1 MPAAFPTLLAPIRVG
16 AHTLRNRALMG
27 SMHTRLEGMDRA
39 AERLAMFYGE
49 RARGG
54 AGLIVTGGY
63 APNSDARID
72 QTGPELFTPAHA
84 EQLKTIPRAVHAEGG
99 KIILQ
104 ILHPGRYAKI
114 AQPVGAS
121 TIPSRINPRVP
132 RALAT
137 AEVWQTIEDYV
148 RCAELAQSAGFDG
161 VEVMGSEG
169 YLINQFAVTRTN
181 DRADEFGGSVQNRH
195 RFAVEI
201 VRRTRARLGPEFL
214 LMYRVSALDLVEGG
228 APASEIVEL
237 ARAVEAAGADIIN
250 TGIGWHE
257 ARIPTIAYVV
267 PRAAWRF
274 AAARVKRAVAIP
286 VIASNRINMPEVA
299 EEILASGDAD
309 MVSMARPFLADADF
323 MRKAA
328 AGRPQD
334 INTCIACNQACLD
347 YIFSDRPATCLVNP
361 RAGRELEFSQIRGS
375 GAKRRVAV
383 VGAGA
388 AGLACAVTAAQ
399 RGHAVT
405 LFEAAP
411 RIGGHLNL
419 ARAVPSKKEFD
430 ELLRY
435 FRNSVEQGGVE
446 LRLKHQPSAEHLAQQ
461 KFDHV
466 VVATGV
472 RARVPNIEGIGHA
485 KVIVY
490 ADLLSGRRQA
500 GRRVAIIGAGGIGF
514 DVAEF
519 LLHDAAVPAEHA
531 PAEHAPAEHARAELA
546 RAELTSASELA
557 GFHAEWGVDTAPG
570 GLTAPQVARRLRE
583 VTLLQ
588 RKPEK
593 PGRTLGLST
602 GWALRAQ
609 LERRG
614 LRTLSGCTYERIDD
628 AGLHVSVNGESRVLM
643 VDSVIVCAG
652 QDSENSLAAQLQALG
667 VKADVIGGAQV
678 AAELDALRAIEQ
690 GTRIALAM

>member
-1 MPAAFPTLLAPIRVG
+1 MATIFPTLLSPIQVG
-16 AHTLRNRALMG
+16 SHTLRNRTLMG
-27 SMHTRLEGMDRA
+27 SMHTRLEALDEA
-39 AERLAMFYGE
+39 TERLCHFYAE

-63 APNSDARID
+63 APNADARID
-72 QTGPELFTPAHA
+72 EHGPQLTTT
-84 EQLKTIPRAVHAEGG
+84 EQADALAPITQAVHAEGG

-104 ILHPGRYAKI
+104 VLHVGRNAKI

-121 TIPSRINPRVP
+121 TRPSPINRRAP
-132 RALAT
+132 RALST

-148 RCAELAQSAGFDG
+148 RCAELARRAGFDG

-169 YLINQFAVTRTN
+169 YLINQFTALRTN
-181 DRADEFGGSVQNRH
+181 DRSDEFGGSLENRH
-195 RFAVEI
+195 RLAVEI
-201 VRRTRARLGPEFL
+201 VRRTRARLGPDCL
-214 LMYRVSALDLVEGG
+214 LMVRISALDLVEGG
-228 APASEIVEL
+228 APPHETIAL
-237 ARAVEAAGADIIN
+237 AQAVEAAGADIIN

-286 VIASNRINMPEVA
+286 VIVSNRINTPEVA
-299 EEILASGDAD
+299 EAILASGDAD

-323 MRKAA
+323 VRKAA
-328 AGRPQD
+328 EGRPET

-347 YIFSDRPATCLVNP
+347 YIFDERPATCLVNP
-361 RAGRELEFSQIRGS
+361 RAGRELEFSRLVGS
-375 GAKRRVAV
+375 GQRRRVAV

-388 AGLACAVTAAQ
+388 AGLACAVTAAE
-399 RGHAVT
+399 RGHQVT
-405 LFEAAP
+405 LLEGAEA
-411 RIGGHLNL
+411 IGGQLNL
-419 ARAVPSKKEFD
+419 ARAVPGKEEFD

-435 FRNSVEQGGVE
+435 FRQGVE
-446 LRLKHQPSAEHLAQQ
+446 RGGIALQLRSRPNAAQLVAGG
-461 KFDHV
+461 FDRI

-472 RARVPNIEGIGHA
+472 RARTPAIEGIDGPN
-485 KVIVY
+485 VVGY

-514 DVAEF
+514 DVAEY
-519 LLHDAAVPAEHA
+519 LLHDATPAGGTA
-531 PAEHAPAEHARAELA
+531 ATDALA
-546 RAELTSASELA
+546 R
-557 GFHAEWGVDTAPG
+557 FFQEWGVDATGDAPG
-570 GLTAPQVARRLRE
+570 GLQPEVALTPARQ

-609 LERRG
+609 LARRG
-614 LRTLSGCTYERIDD
+614 LNTLSDCHYERIDA
-628 AGLHVSVNGESRVLM
+628 AGLHLRVAGVPRLLE
-643 VDSVIVCAG
+643 VDTIIVCAG
-652 QDSENSLAAQLQALG
+652 QESENALAAELHQLGAE
-667 VKADVIGGAQV
+667 ASVIGGAQQ
-678 AAELDALRAIEQ
+678 AGELDALRAIDQ
-690 GTRIALAM
+690 GVRLALTL